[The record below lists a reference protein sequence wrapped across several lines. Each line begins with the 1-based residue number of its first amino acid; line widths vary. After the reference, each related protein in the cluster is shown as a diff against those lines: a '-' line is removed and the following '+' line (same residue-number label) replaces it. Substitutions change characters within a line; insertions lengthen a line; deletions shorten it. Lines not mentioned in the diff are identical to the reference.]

1 MRVGMIST
9 HPPIE
14 CGIATYTQYLVE
26 ALRGRA
32 VDVYVV
38 GHLGSS
44 GHQVFPA
51 FDYEDEDL
59 PERAYSAMMR
69 LTPDVVH
76 VQHEFA
82 LYGRHHGVNVVPLIL
97 RFRLLGV
104 PVVVTLHTVYP
115 EIDRPHRILF
125 ENILRNADAAIVHDS
140 FQKEALTR
148 ALGPGLTARVR
159 VIPHGAR
166 LVDRDP
172 DARRKLGLPHDRP
185 ILLMIGYFRPSKRFE
200 LVVDLF
206 PRILQEVP
214 DALLVI
220 AGKIRGQEFM
230 EYRDMLFDRIRRSPA
245 RDRIVLIRGQL
256 AQDTFDRILSAA
268 DAVVLPYRMN
278 SQSGILAHCLAFG
291 VPVVASET
299 ESMRRVL
306 AESGAGLACG
316 SDDALAEAIV
326 RVLRDDTLRAELS
339 AKARAYVR
347 ERIAWP
353 RVADLHA
360 ELYWDLVG
368 YRDLEPNMLVV
379 D

>member
-14 CGIATYTQYLVE
+14 CGIATYTQYLVQ
-26 ALRGRA
+26 ALRERS

-44 GHQVFPA
+44 GPQVFPA

-76 VQHEFA
+76 IQHEFA

-115 EIDRPHRILF
+115 EIDRPHRIIL
-125 ENILRNADAAIVHDS
+125 ENILRNADAAIVHDAY
-140 FQKEALTR
+140 QKDALDR
-148 ALGPGLTARVR
+148 ALGDDLTARVR

-166 LVDRDP
+166 LVERDP
-172 DARRKLGLPHDRP
+172 DARRKLGLPQDRP

-206 PRILQEVP
+206 PRIRQEVP

-268 DAVVLPYRMN
+268 DAVVLPYRVN

-306 AESGAGLACG
+306 VDSGAGITCRT
-316 SDDALAEAIV
+316 DDALAEAIV
-326 RVLRDDTLRAELS
+326 RVLRDEALRAELS

-353 RVADLHA
+353 RVAELHA
-360 ELYWDLVG
+360 DLYWDLVG